1 MENMG
6 FGWPVGFWS
15 RYSLW
20 CEICIDLLFYF
31 ILDLDLDLFVF
42 CVYVSAAC
50 IYLCACEW
58 CLSGWVS
65 VFFSFTL
72 VFSGLVARVC
82 LLSFNLVLGLGK
94 KDLFYS

>member
-50 IYLCACEW
+50 IYLC
-58 CLSGWVS
+58 LVSGVS
-65 VFFSFTL
+65 RAGFRCFFSPLCFRVWL
-72 VFSGLVARVC
+72 RGCVF
-82 LLSFNLVLGLGK
+82 LLI
-94 KDLFYS
+94 